1 MLNVKDTAAGKV
13 STDTEE
19 PVGCRIPY
27 SVFTDDSFYK
37 AEQEHLFRG
46 PTWNFVALEAEVPN
60 PGDFKST
67 FIGDT
72 PVVVTRGAMTHGSL
86 TDAIGTISPFICGII
101 DIAILLSFGRRK
113 CLIFL
118 TAQG

>member
-1 MLNVKDTAAGKV
+1 MLNVQDTAVGKV

-19 PVGCRIPY
+19 PIGCRIPY
-27 SVFTDDSFYK
+27 SVFTDDAFYK

-72 PVVVTRGAMTHGSL
+72 PVVVTRDKDQSHHVVVNR
-86 TDAIGTISPFICGII
+86 CGI
-101 DIAILLSFGRRK
+101 GRAWWRER
-113 CLIFL
+113 
-118 TAQG
+118 G